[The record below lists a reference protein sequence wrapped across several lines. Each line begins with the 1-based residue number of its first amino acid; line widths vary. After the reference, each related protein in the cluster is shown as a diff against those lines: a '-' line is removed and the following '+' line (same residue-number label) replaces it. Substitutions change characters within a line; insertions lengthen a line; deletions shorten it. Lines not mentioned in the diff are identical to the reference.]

1 MTKFAVTAVNIG
13 EGSDFKPKF
22 IALVDSIF
30 QAKNAVNNYLYKE
43 IIEVENQLGIMMEI
57 DNTELHAADD
67 TGMYAIQMNI
77 QMVNIDICLDIRV

>member
-1 MTKFAVTAVNIG
+1 LIRYFRLKTPLK
-13 EGSDFKPKF
+13 
-22 IALVDSIF
+22 
-30 QAKNAVNNYLYKE
+30 NYLYKE